1 MLNLTQM
8 MQTWKRT
15 RRKWNKSTEQGY
27 LCTSADPRRI
37 GTGGGETIIL
47 NSRELRKAIT
57 LQQTTEDQT
66 IWMTTAQTGF
76 PLERDED
83 EITNSKDTQM
93 GRTTARHLHPVISKF
108 IAKWE
113 TDLTSTGTQ
122 SSPLEQATIDW
133 ENEWSHK
140 YVTGTCE
147 APTEPSPPPVIWN
160 HDPPPLMAN
169 HPPRITDSNTRI
181 TLREGCLK
189 EPLPTSDNGL
199 GWVQIQQKSVRWEEH
214 IQGSTVITHEDLTTL
229 THPNRGWT
237 IASGT
242 WNALRAKWGPT
253 SETLQKIH
261 DSGKIQRQL
270 ETVNIFTPTRHILHT
285 IKRVWQV
292 EGIHGLPAVAAPTFF
307 PKA

>member
-1 MLNLTQM
+1 
-8 MQTWKRT
+8 
-15 RRKWNKSTEQGY
+15 
-27 LCTSADPRRI
+27 
-37 GTGGGETIIL
+37 
-47 NSRELRKAIT
+47 
-57 LQQTTEDQT
+57 
-66 IWMTTAQTGF
+66 
-76 PLERDED
+76 
-83 EITNSKDTQM
+83 M
-93 GRTTARHLHPVISKF
+93 GRTTARYLHPAISTF
-108 IAKWE
+108 IANWE
-113 TDLTSTGTQ
+113 ADLTSSGTQ
-122 SSPLEQATIDW
+122 PSPLEQAVIDL

-140 YVTGTCE
+140 YVTGTWE
-147 APTEPSPPPVIWN
+147 APIESSPPPVIWN

-229 THPNRGWT
+229 AHPNRGWT

-270 ETVNIFTPTRHILHT
+270 GTANIFTPTRHILHT
-285 IKRVWQV
+285 IKWV
-292 EGIHGLPAVAAPTFF
+292 
-307 PKA
+307 